1 MIFITSCYKEDITP
15 IPEPPK
21 LTNIFLTDNYTVTN
35 NSNILVELSEE
46 SLYILVIVDKE
57 TEQVISK
64 ERFTGKVGSNI
75 LKIYTNSLPKKV
87 LKLVLLDSNSNEM
100 GNTDILVK

>member
-1 MIFITSCYKEDITP
+1 MVFITSCYKDEIEP

-35 NSNILVELSEE
+35 NSDILVELSE
-46 SLYILVIVDKE
+46 SSVYILVIVDKE
-57 TEQVISK
+57 TQQVISK
-64 ERFTGKVGSNI
+64 ERFTGKIGNNI

-87 LKLVLLDSNSNEM
+87 LKLVLLDSNNNEI
-100 GNTDILVK
+100 GSTNILVK